1 MASGRSGS
9 EWIMAIWTGPR
20 VVRLFSGHP
29 CRVDAGGTQSLERS
43 FDGSISGVGE
53 VGATFGG
60 LDCGNETTDVS
71 PRVVDGALLGE
82 AHPVLD
88 LGEGLLDRVEVG

>member
-1 MASGRSGS
+1 MAV
-9 EWIMAIWTGPR
+9 WTGPR

-29 CRVDAGGTQSLERS
+29 CRVHASGIQSLERS

-53 VGATFGG
+53 VVATFGG
-60 LDCGNETTDVS
+60 LDCGNEATDVS